1 MNKLLFTNRLLYKV
15 RFEGDQAKKC
25 FKNDMIFWLINHF
38 GLNVEEWRKQM
49 NL

>member
-1 MNKLLFTNRLLYKV
+1 MNKLLFTNRLLRNV

-25 FKNDMIFWLINHF
+25 FKNDMILWLLNHF
-38 GLNVEEWRKQM
+38 GPDYEAWRKQM

>member
-1 MNKLLFTNRLLYKV
+1 MNKLLFTNRLLRNV

-25 FKNDMIFWLINHF
+25 FKNDMILWLLNRF
-38 GLNVEEWRKQM
+38 GLDYEAWRKQM